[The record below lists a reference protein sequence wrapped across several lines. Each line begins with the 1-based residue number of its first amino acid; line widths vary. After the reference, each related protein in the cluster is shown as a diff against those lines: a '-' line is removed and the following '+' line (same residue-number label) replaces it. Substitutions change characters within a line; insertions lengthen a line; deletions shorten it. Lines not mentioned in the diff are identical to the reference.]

1 MTRAT
6 RRRELS
12 SFLLGR
18 QRYRVKSRAV
28 IVPRMGGG
36 EVYLYRNSLLPA
48 DASPAIV
55 EMLLRSGAIY
65 EIEETR

>member
-1 MTRAT
+1 MTGAT

-12 SFLLGR
+12 SFLLGQ
-18 QRYRVKSRAV
+18 QRYRVKANAV

-36 EVYLYRNSLLPA
+36 EVYLYRHNLLPA